1 MKQKYDYYF
10 LHGKS
15 LNFLQILQKLLV
27 EAIYLF
33 FASFRSRY
41 VYVVLLSTKYG
52 DRRGKKA
59 NIVLPPLKIEWSLP
73 NTF

>member
-27 EAIYLF
+27 EAIYLI
-33 FASFRSRY
+33 FRIFQ
-41 VYVVLLSTKYG
+41 VKICCSTFY
-52 DRRGKKA
+52 
-59 NIVLPPLKIEWSLP
+59 KIWRQKGEKSKH
-73 NTF
+73 

>member
-41 VYVVLLSTKYG
+41 VVLLSTKYG

-73 NTF
+73 NIF